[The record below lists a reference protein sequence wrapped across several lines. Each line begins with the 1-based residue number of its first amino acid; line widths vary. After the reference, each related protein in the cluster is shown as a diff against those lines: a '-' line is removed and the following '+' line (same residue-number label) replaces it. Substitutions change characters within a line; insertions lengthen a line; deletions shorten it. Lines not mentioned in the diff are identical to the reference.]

1 MPMRWRR
8 IIDSTAF
15 ALAVSVAAWT
25 RYGLETSW
33 YAALGWALLVFM
45 LVPFVV
51 SRMLA
56 RYLFRRLERVQQQLY
71 VSPARQTPRSR
82 TENSN

>member
-1 MPMRWRR
+1 MRWRR

-15 ALAVSVAAWT
+15 ALAVGVAAWT

-33 YAALGWALLVFM
+33 YAALGCALLVFL

-71 VSPARQTPRSR
+71 VNPARQTPRSR
-82 TENSN
+82 TENSS

>member
-1 MPMRWRR
+1 MRWRR

-15 ALAVSVAAWT
+15 ALAV
-25 RYGLETSW
+25 
-33 YAALGWALLVFM
+33 LVFL

-56 RYLFRRLERVQQQLY
+56 KYIFRRLERVQQQLY
-71 VSPARQTPRSR
+71 LSPARQTPRSR
-82 TENSN
+82 TASLVQWFAAKVW

>member
-1 MPMRWRR
+1 MLMRWRR

-15 ALAVSVAAWT
+15 ALAIGVAAWT

-33 YAALGWALLVFM
+33 YAALGWAVLVFL

-51 SRMLA
+51 SRMLV
-56 RYLFRRLERVQQQLY
+56 RYIFRRLERVQQQLY
-71 VSPARQTPRSR
+71 VSPRETNP
-82 TENSN
+82 